1 MGGGSDAADA
11 EFVVISASVVVAGSA
26 VVVCA
31 SFASLVLPPP
41 LVSFFL
47 HGVHGSKLKRLLS
60 VAMSAEIS
68 PSTFCLAAF
77 FWTTCNCDYL

>member
-31 SFASLVLPPP
+31 SFASLVPP

>member
-31 SFASLVLPPP
+31 SFASLVPPP

>member
-68 PSTFCLAAF
+68 PSSILHVGGF
-77 FWTTCNCDYL
+77 YLLDL